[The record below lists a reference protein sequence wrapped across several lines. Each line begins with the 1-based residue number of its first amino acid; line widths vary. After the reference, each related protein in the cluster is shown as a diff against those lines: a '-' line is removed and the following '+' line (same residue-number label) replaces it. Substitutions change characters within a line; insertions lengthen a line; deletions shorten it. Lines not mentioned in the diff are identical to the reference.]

1 MNINAFSVCLCNWLS
16 LNQFAIFDLQS
27 FIISYSKMSGEPEGT
42 KALPKQVDV
51 NRLRCKQDA
60 VCQKQGRCGPIR
72 RYNKLIYQELTAIA
86 RISRK
91 GAVFKKMLHGVN
103 VGCFVGCNQ
112 HAARSASETI

>member
-1 MNINAFSVCLCNWLS
+1 VDGVLINK
-16 LNQFAIFDLQS
+16 
-27 FIISYSKMSGEPEGT
+27 KMSGEPEGT

-86 RISRK
+86 RISGK
-91 GAVFKKMLHGVN
+91 NAVFKKMLHGVN
-103 VGCFVGCNQ
+103 VGCFVGLQ
-112 HAARSASETI
+112 PTRIAVRLGSYLKSHSEHSEESCWNSDCG